1 MRGAKRRRAG
11 LARRGGAI
19 GALLLVAACGAPA
32 LAQTAVDAG
41 RSAAAEQRRALERDA
56 LQREQALPGRQ
67 VSASPAEA
75 LPAQQLPTDESPCFT
90 LHQVALRGERAGS
103 FGWLLDALGG
113 PDGLDGPL
121 RRCLGAR
128 GVGLLVQRAQAA
140 LLARGFI
147 TSRVLLEPQDLS
159 DGQLALTLVPGR
171 IRRIHFAGPQTH
183 PVLARSAVPARQGD
197 VLNLRDIEQALEN
210 FKRVPG
216 VEADIDIVPADD
228 PGWSDLRIRW
238 RQDRAVRLNLSVD
251 DSGSRSTGRYQG
263 SATLSIDNPL
273 GLNDLFYVGLQGDL
287 GGGDPGRRG
296 TGGNSWHYSL
306 PWGYALLSFDAGRHR
321 YQQTVAGA
329 AQDYTYRGRSA
340 SQAATLSW
348 LVRRDAGSKT
358 TLHAKAFARQSRNFI
373 DDTEIEVQRR
383 AVGGW
388 QLGADHRAFVGEGTL
403 DLGLNHRRGT
413 GAFGALRAPEEAFGE
428 GSSRFELLQA
438 DVRWQSPLRLGTQ
451 AWTYS
456 GQVRAQVNLTPLGP
470 QERFAIGG
478 RYTVRGFDGES
489 SLSAERGWIWRN
501 ELATPLGASGQSF
514 FAALDHGQVSGPSS
528 QRLVGKRLTGLALGL
543 RGGAGALRY
552 ELFAGWPLR
561 HPEGFRTAHTTAG
574 FWIGTGF

>member
-1 MRGAKRRRAG
+1 VREAKRGRAVLCRRS
-11 LARRGGAI
+11 GAI
-19 GALLLVAACGAPA
+19 GAWLLAAACGATA
-32 LAQTAVDAG
+32 QAQTAAD
-41 RSAAAEQRRALERDA
+41 EQRRALERDA
-56 LQREQALPGRQ
+56 VQREQALPGR
-67 VSASPAEA
+67 SASAPLPEA
-75 LPAQQLPTDESPCFT
+75 LPAQRLPTDESPCFT
-90 LHQVALRGERAGS
+90 LHQIALRGEGAGS

-113 PDGLDGPL
+113 PGGLDAPL

-128 GVGLLVQRAQAA
+128 GVSLLVQRAQAA
-140 LLARGFI
+140 LLARGFV

-159 DGQLALTLVPGR
+159 EGLLTLTLVPGR
-171 IRRIHFAGPQTH
+171 IRHIHFAEPH
-183 PVLARSAVPARQGD
+183 PHPALARSAVPARPGA

-216 VEADIDIVPADD
+216 VEADIEIVPADE

-238 RQDRAVRLNLSVD
+238 RQDRALRLNLSVD

-263 SATLSIDNPL
+263 SLTLSADNPL

-296 TGGNSWHYSL
+296 TRGNSWHYSL
-306 PWGYALLSFDAGRHR
+306 PWGYALLSFDFSRHR
-321 YQQTVAGA
+321 YLQTVAGA
-329 AQDYTYRGRSA
+329 SQNYAYRGRSA
-340 SQAATLSW
+340 SQEATLSW
-348 LVRRDAGSKT
+348 LVRRDASSKT
-358 TLHAKAFARQSRNFI
+358 TLHAKAFARQSRNYI

-388 QLGADHRAFVGEGTL
+388 QVGIGHRAFVREGTL

-451 AWTYS
+451 PWTYS
-456 GQVRAQVNLTPLGP
+456 GQVRAQANLTALSP

-478 RYTVRGFDGES
+478 RHTVRGFDGES
-489 SLSAERGWIWRN
+489 SLSAERGWLWRN
-501 ELATPLGASGQSF
+501 ELATPLGGSGQSF

-528 QRLVGKRLTGLALGL
+528 QRLVGTRLTGLALGL

-574 FWIGTGF
+574 FWVGTGF